1 MKNKNFTKG
10 ILRPKATF
18 YMCPAYLSVAVLS
31 FFVIVAPLLTISA
44 TTVQH
49 NQLAYAQIA
58 GLDSGNATQQSGD
71 VSTNAST
78 TFFRY
83 SNPGFGINLEYPSS
97 WTALEIWRAAQAVPS
112 SDYSGSIVSFLPPAS
127 NASGATNATGTAN
140 ATGFR
145 DNVLIGRQDAND
157 RTLEQYTSESLE
169 AYGANT
175 TNLRI
180 TESTPTTIAGNPA
193 HRIVFTENVE
203 GNTVQKMQIWT
214 IVGSFVYIITF
225 GADQAEYPQFLP
237 DVERMISTL
246 QITPLQLPLT
256 QQESSFEEPF
266 WI

>member
-1 MKNKNFTKG
+1 MKNKNFTKSIQAEG
-10 ILRPKATF
+10 HFLYVPCVSINSRDA
-18 YMCPAYLSVAVLS
+18 S
-31 FFVIVAPLLTISA
+31 FFVIIAPLLTISA

-145 DNVLIGRQDAND
+145 DNGLIGRQDAND

-225 GADQAEYPQFLP
+225 GADQ
-237 DVERMISTL
+237 DN
-246 QITPLQLPLT
+246 TPN
-256 QQESSFEEPF
+256 SFQMWRE
-266 WI
+266 